1 MKKNCKG
8 WNQHQN
14 GIFLFCRVK
23 PSGVDNL
30 FIRLNGKTWLEA
42 KNWLTLSSWRHRRI
56 NAFSKLYNSQHW
68 ALTFFLWIHSMR
80 MAGATLSSWRNQRI
94 YVFSNS
100 QIIQHQKVLALEPIF
115 IGSLQGEHSL
125 TSIQAIL
132 VFALASWI
140 ELIWLFTSQLTVSW
154 THG

>member
-23 PSGVDNL
+23 PSVVDNL

-68 ALTFFLWIHSMR
+68 ALTFFWGYIQWWWLVLLYLLGDISAFMSFQTPKLYNIRKFWLWNLYLLDLSMGYIH
-80 MAGATLSSWRNQRI
+80 WR
-94 YVFSNS
+94 VF
-100 QIIQHQKVLALEPIF
+100 
-115 IGSLQGEHSL
+115 
-125 TSIQAIL
+125 
-132 VFALASWI
+132 
-140 ELIWLFTSQLTVSW
+140 ELFWYSHW
-154 THG
+154 HHE